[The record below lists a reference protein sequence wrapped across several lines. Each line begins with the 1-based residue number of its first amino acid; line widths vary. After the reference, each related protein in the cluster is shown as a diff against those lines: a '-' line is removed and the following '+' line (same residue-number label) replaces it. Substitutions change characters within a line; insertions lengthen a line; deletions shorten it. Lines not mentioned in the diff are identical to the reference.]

1 MDKIAKIAI
10 VDALIESGIGSRRE
24 GGYEFDGELMTAP
37 EFMREWRVAGAIL
50 ERLKECHFNA
60 NYGRTMYSVIG
71 TMKGQGTELIS
82 SWPNATGE
90 SLPESICRI
99 GALLLM
105 KENPQGGATNA
116 KADTA

>member
-1 MDKIAKIAI
+1 MNSEEIAN
-10 VDALIESGIGSRRE
+10 ALIGAGIGSAHSA
-24 GGYEFDGELMTAP
+24 GYEMDGELMTAP
-37 EFMREWRVAGAIL
+37 EFARDWRVAGAVL

-90 SLPESICRI
+90 SLPMAVCEI
-99 GALLLM
+99 GARLLT
-105 KENPQGGATNA
+105 KG
-116 KADTA
+116 DTG